1 MAVLRLV
8 IIRVCHVIFYKK
20 ILLLLLLGYEIL
32 RLIHRRIPHSVVT
45 IHQVLVVLIG
55 LSYMVRLR
63 LLIHVVAS
71 DYHAML
77 RLTIHPTTC
86 YYPTLAAISY
96 SRLLGILIHLLA
108 SVQAHGRS

>member
-63 LLIHVVAS
+63 LLIHVVAGCLGLVRLCG
-71 DYHAML
+71 HAK
-77 RLTIHPTTC
+77 PS
-86 YYPTLAAISY
+86 AISH
-96 SRLLGILIHLLA
+96 I
-108 SVQAHGRS
+108 SVY